1 MFWVVMSM
9 MTMMKKQAKPYYDV
23 KNSSK
28 RICVLQ
34 GGTRSG
40 KTYSIL
46 LALIE
51 FAYKNKGKGL
61 YITIARQT
69 LPSLRATAMRDFFD
83 ILKKENLYDDKLHN
97 KSNHIYSLYGNNF
110 EFISCDNEIK
120 IRGRQRSILFMNEC
134 NEFSMD
140 TFIQLSLR
148 TTFKIIIDFNPSDEF
163 HWLYSQIIDADRDD
177 VDFHVSTY
185 KDNPFLEEST
195 ITEIERL
202 KEVDE
207 NLWRVFGE
215 GQRGVATETIFPSFS
230 IVDKV
235 PENAKAVALGLDFGF
250 SADPTSLVKIYKHDL
265 DLYIDELL
273 YEKGLTNQDIAVKI
287 KHLGI
292 DRSIEI
298 FADSSEPKSIEE
310 IFRMGGINIKGARKG
325 PDSVRIGIDVMR
337 RHKLN
342 ITQRSVNA
350 IKEFRNYKWI
360 KDKNNE
366 ITNKPID
373 AYNHSIDAVRYVCLN
388 KLMVS
393 YSGKY
398 YIS

>member
-1 MFWVVMSM
+1 M
-9 MTMMKKQAKPYYDV
+9 MKQAKPYYDL
-23 KNSSK
+23 KQSTK

-46 LALIE
+46 LGLIE

-61 YITIARQT
+61 YITIARKT
-69 LPSLRATAMRDFFD
+69 FPALRGTAMRDFFE
-83 ILKKENLYDDKLHN
+83 ILKKENLYDERLHN
-97 KSNHIYSLYGNNF
+97 KSSSLYALYGNYF
-110 EFISCDNEIK
+110 EFISVDQPARV
-120 IRGRQRSILFMNEC
+120 RGRKRDILFLNEC
-134 NEFSMD
+134 NEFGFEEY
-140 TFIQLSLR
+140 TQLALR
-148 TTFKIIIDFNPSDEF
+148 TTYKIIIDFNPSEEY
-163 HWLYSQIIDADRDD
+163 HWLYTQIIDADRDD

-195 ITEIERL
+195 ISEIERL

-215 GQRGVATETIFPSFS
+215 GQRGVATETIFPSFNIIDS
-230 IVDKV
+230 I
-235 PENAKAVALGLDFGF
+235 PENASEIALGLDFGF

-265 DLYIDELL
+265 DLYVDELI
-273 YEKGLTNQDIAVKI
+273 YEKGLTNQDIAHKI
-287 KHLGI
+287 KGLGI

-298 FADSSEPKSIEE
+298 YADSAEPKSIEE
-310 IFRMGGINIKGARKG
+310 IFRMGGINIKPAKKGA
-325 PDSVRIGIDVMR
+325 DSIRIGIDVLK

-342 ITQRSVNA
+342 ITKRSVNA

-360 KDKNNE
+360 KNKNNE

-373 AYNHSIDAVRYVCLN
+373 AFNHAVDAVRYVALN

>member
-1 MFWVVMSM
+1 
-9 MTMMKKQAKPYYDV
+9 MKKQAKPYYDV
-23 KNSSK
+23 KNSTK

-69 LPSLRATAMRDFFD
+69 FPSLRATAMRDFFD
-83 ILKKENLYDDKLHN
+83 ILKNENLYNERNHN
-97 KSNHIYSLYGNNF
+97 KSNHIYLLYGNYF
-110 EFISCDNEIK
+110 EFISTDSEIK
-120 IRGRQRSILFMNEC
+120 IRGRQREVLFLNEC

-140 TFIQLSLR
+140 TFLQLSLR
-148 TTFKIIIDFNPSDEF
+148 TKFKIIIDFNPSEEF
-163 HWLYSQIIDADRDD
+163 HWLYTHIIDADRDD
-177 VDFHVSTY
+177 VDFHISTY
-185 KDNPFLEEST
+185 KDNPFLQEAT
-195 ITEIERL
+195 ISEIERL

-207 NLWRVFGE
+207 NLYNVFGK
-215 GQRGVATETIFPSFS
+215 GLRGVSTETIFPSFN

-235 PENAKAVALGLDFGF
+235 PDNAKPIALGLDFGY
-250 SADPTSLVKIYKHDL
+250 SADPTTIVSVYKHDL

-273 YEKGLTNQDIAVKI
+273 YERGLTNQDIGARIKDMKI
-287 KHLGI
+287 ERGT
-292 DRSIEI
+292 EC

-310 IFRMGGINIKGARKG
+310 LYRMNTGVNIKPAKKGA
-325 PDSVRIGIDVMR
+325 DSIRIGIDVMK

-342 ITQRSVNA
+342 ITKRSVNA

-373 AYNHSIDAVRYVCLN
+373 AFNHAIDAVRYVCLN

>member
-1 MFWVVMSM
+1 M
-9 MTMMKKQAKPYYDV
+9 MKQAKPYYDL
-23 KNSSK
+23 KQSTK

-46 LALIE
+46 LGLIE

-61 YITIARQT
+61 YVTIARKT
-69 LPSLRATAMRDFFD
+69 FPALRGTAMRDFFE
-83 ILKKENLYDDKLHN
+83 ILKKENLYDERLHN
-97 KSNHIYSLYGNNF
+97 KSSSLYALYGNYF
-110 EFISCDNEIK
+110 EFISVDQPARV
-120 IRGRQRSILFMNEC
+120 RGRKRDILFLNEC
-134 NEFSMD
+134 NEFGFEEY
-140 TFIQLSLR
+140 TQLALR
-148 TTFKIIIDFNPSDEF
+148 TTYKIIIDFNPSEEY
-163 HWLYSQIIDADRDD
+163 HWLYTHIIDADRED
-177 VDFHVSTY
+177 VDFHISTY

-195 ITEIERL
+195 ISEIERL

-215 GQRGVATETIFPSFS
+215 GQRGVASETIFPSFNIIDS
-230 IVDKV
+230 I
-235 PENAKAVALGLDFGF
+235 PENASEIALGLDFGF
-250 SADPTSLVKIYKHDL
+250 SADPTSLVKVYKHDL
-265 DLYIDELL
+265 DLYVDELI
-273 YEKGLTNQDIAVKI
+273 YEKGLTNQDIAHKI
-287 KHLGI
+287 KDLGI

-298 FADSSEPKSIEE
+298 YADSAEPKSIEE
-310 IFRMGGINIKGARKG
+310 IFRMGGINIKPAKKGA
-325 PDSVRIGIDVMR
+325 DSIRIGIDVLK

-342 ITQRSVNA
+342 ITKRSINA

-360 KDKNNE
+360 KNKNNE

-373 AYNHSIDAVRYVCLN
+373 AFNHAVDAVRYVALN

>member
-1 MFWVVMSM
+1 M
-9 MTMMKKQAKPYYDV
+9 MKQAKPYYDL
-23 KNSSK
+23 KQSTK

-46 LALIE
+46 LGLIE

-61 YITIARQT
+61 YVTIARKT
-69 LPSLRATAMRDFFD
+69 FPALRGTAMRDFFE
-83 ILKKENLYDDKLHN
+83 ILKKENLYDERLHN
-97 KSNHIYSLYGNNF
+97 KSSSLYALYGNYF
-110 EFISCDNEIK
+110 EFISVDQPARV
-120 IRGRQRSILFMNEC
+120 RGRKRDILFLNEC
-134 NEFSMD
+134 NEFGFEEY
-140 TFIQLSLR
+140 TQLALR
-148 TTFKIIIDFNPSDEF
+148 TTYKIIIDFNPSEEY
-163 HWLYSQIIDADRDD
+163 HWLYTQIIDADRDD

-195 ITEIERL
+195 ISEIERL

-215 GQRGVATETIFPSFS
+215 GQRGVASETIFPSFNIIDS
-230 IVDKV
+230 I
-235 PENAKAVALGLDFGF
+235 PENASEIALGLDFGF
-250 SADPTSLVKIYKHDL
+250 SADPTSLVKVYKHDL
-265 DLYIDELL
+265 DLYVDELI
-273 YEKGLTNQDIAVKI
+273 YERGLTNQDIAHKI
-287 KHLGI
+287 KDLGI

-298 FADSSEPKSIEE
+298 YADSAEPKSIEE
-310 IFRMGGINIKGARKG
+310 IFRMGGININPAKKGA
-325 PDSVRIGIDVMR
+325 DSIRIGIDVLK

-342 ITQRSVNA
+342 ITKRSINA

-360 KDKNNE
+360 KNKNNE

-373 AYNHSIDAVRYVCLN
+373 AFNHAVDAVRYVALN

>member
-1 MFWVVMSM
+1 M
-9 MTMMKKQAKPYYDV
+9 MKQAKPYYDV
-23 KNSSK
+23 KNSTK

-51 FAYKNKGKGL
+51 FAYKNKDKGI
-61 YITIARQT
+61 YITIARKT
-69 LPSLRATAMRDFFD
+69 FPALRGTAMRDFFE
-83 ILKKENLYDDKLHN
+83 ILKRENLYDERFHN
-97 KSNHIYSLYGNNF
+97 KSNSIYYLFGNNV
-110 EFISCDNEIK
+110 EFISVDQPVRV
-120 IRGRQRSILFMNEC
+120 RGRKRSVLFLNEC
-134 NEFSMD
+134 NEFGFEEY
-140 TFIQLSLR
+140 TQLALR
-148 TTFKIIIDFNPSDEF
+148 TTYKIIIDFNPSEQY

-177 VDFHVSTY
+177 VDFHISTY

-195 ITEIERL
+195 IKEIERL
-202 KEVDE
+202 KEVDA
-207 NLWRVFGE
+207 NLYRVFGE
-215 GQRGVATETIFPSFS
+215 GQRGVATETIFPVFNIIDS
-230 IVDKV
+230 I
-235 PENAKAVALGLDFGF
+235 PENAKEIALGLDFGF
-250 SADPTSLVKIYKHDL
+250 SADPTSLVKVYKHDL

-273 YEKGLTNQDIAVKI
+273 YERGLTNQDIANKI
-287 KHLGI
+287 KQLGI

-298 FADSSEPKSIEE
+298 YADSAEPKSIEE
-310 IFRMGGINIKGARKG
+310 IFRMGGINIKPAKKGA
-325 PDSVRIGIDVMR
+325 DSIRIGIDVLK

-360 KDKNNE
+360 KNKNNE

-373 AYNHSIDAVRYVCLN
+373 AFNHAIDSVRYVALN

-398 YIS
+398 YIA

>member
-1 MFWVVMSM
+1 
-9 MTMMKKQAKPYYDV
+9 MKKQSKPYYDV
-23 KNSSK
+23 KQSNK

-51 FAYKNKGKGL
+51 FAYKNQSKGL

-69 LPSLRATAMRDFFD
+69 FPSLRATAMRDFFD
-83 ILKKENLYDDKLHN
+83 ILKKENLYDERLHN
-97 KSNHIYSLYGNNF
+97 KSNHLYSLYGNYF
-110 EFISCDNEIK
+110 EFISCDSEIK

-140 TFIQLSLR
+140 TFVQLSLR
-148 TTFKIIIDFNPSDEF
+148 TTYKIIIDFNPSDEY
-163 HWLYSQIIDADRDD
+163 HWLYTQVIDADRDD
-177 VDFHVSTY
+177 VDFYVSTY

-195 ITEIERL
+195 ISEIERL

-215 GQRGVATETIFPSFS
+215 GLRGISTENIFPQFNIIDS
-230 IVDKV
+230 I
-235 PENAKAVALGLDFGF
+235 PENAKEIAFGLDFGY
-250 SADPTSLVKIYKHDL
+250 SADPTTLVKVYKHDL
-265 DLYIDELL
+265 DLYIDELI
-273 YEKGLTNQDIAVKI
+273 YEKGLTNQDIANKM
-287 KHLGI
+287 KDLNI
-292 DRSIEI
+292 DRRLEC

-310 IFRMGGINIKGARKG
+310 IYRMQVANIKPAKKGA
-325 PDSVRIGIDVMR
+325 DSIRIGIDVMK

-342 ITQRSVNA
+342 ITKRSVNT

-366 ITNKPID
+366 ITNRPVD
-373 AYNHSIDAVRYVCLN
+373 AFNHSIDAVRYVCLN